1 MVVFGAGDTRA
12 CVEIPIEDDD
22 VLEKTE
28 CFKVNYNIPEDT
40 PGVMR
45 STDGPNELTVNIIE
59 NDGVLFVV
67 LTVVCCLQCCLSTLL
82 LKFQT
87 SSTRYVFFSLLVFVI
102 TLELYSMDTNHC
114 TSHSPAHSGHCIKHS
129 PVYSG
134 HYIKHSPVYSG
145 HCIKQPPVYSGHS
158 IKQPPVCSGHCIKQP
173 PVYSGHCIKQPPVYS
188 GHCIKQPP
196 VYSGHCTV

>member
-1 MVVFGAGDTRA
+1 MVVFGARDTRT

-67 LTVVCCLQCCLSTLL
+67 LVVVCCLQCCLSTLL
-82 LKFQT
+82 YLHID
-87 SSTRYVFFSLLVFVI
+87 SSFLVFTI
-102 TLELYSMDTNHC
+102 
-114 TSHSPAHSGHCIKHS
+114 S
-129 PVYSG
+129 PV
-134 HYIKHSPVYSG
+134 IPVE
-145 HCIKQPPVYSGHS
+145 QPPVYTSHFVE
-158 IKQPPVCSGHCIKQP
+158 QPPVYTSHFVEQPPVYTSHFVEQP
-173 PVYSGHCIKQPPVYS
+173 PVYSGHCIK
-188 GHCIKQPP
+188 
-196 VYSGHCTV
+196 

>member
-28 CFKVNYNIPEDT
+28 CFKVNYNIPGDT

-67 LTVVCCLQCCLSTLL
+67 LVVVCCLQCCLSTLL

-87 SSTRYVFFSLLVFVI
+87 SSIRYIFFSLLVFVI
-102 TLELYSMDTNHC
+102 TLELYSMDTNYC
-114 TSHSPAHSGHCIKHS
+114 TSQP
-129 PVYSG
+129 
-134 HYIKHSPVYSG
+134 PVYSG
-145 HCIKQPPVYSGHS
+145 HCIKQPPVYN
-158 IKQPPVCSGHCIKQP
+158 GHCIGQP

-188 GHCIKQPP
+188 GHCIKHSPVYSGHCTNQPP
-196 VYSGHCTV
+196 VYSGHCIKQLPACSNHQLGS